1 MMYIGILTQ
10 CLNVYTPEK
19 PLKTFQ
25 DALLYS
31 KKRFNLLKIETDI
44 LITVVWQMIELMLIY
59 QTEQLN

>member
-1 MMYIGILTQ
+1 M
-10 CLNVYTPEK
+10 PEK

-44 LITVVWQMIELMLIY
+44 LITMVWQMIELMLIY
-59 QTEQLN
+59 QTEQLD